1 MRGFIAG
8 GLLLL
13 HLNED
18 VVLGIALV
26 SEGHLLKLVI
36 RLRVVGLQLVSTNF
50 LILIVWLFAVRPDR
64 IQRLMR

>member
-13 HLNED
+13 HLDED

-26 SEGHLLKLVI
+26 SEGHLFKLVI

-50 LILIVWLFAVRPDR
+50 LILTVRLVTLRSDW